1 MWSRFELDLDKRPLS
16 HLLLFKQT
24 LSQYVRTI
32 PGDMNISSK
41 TAAKLWRML
50 NKDQQTYFKKLTKK
64 LIEAEIYRKSAYFID
79 IKRHNPLFWVFY
91 YGGKRNR
98 QPLEDKDLFHQESLQ
113 VPQYL
118 KSSRKND
125 YNNLEDFNN
134 ANENQRNKVDEL
146 IQYGARIRDK
156 DDTQSLSS
164 ENFNNHLRNNI
175 KTYNYDDFT
184 DLNQIGEGKFGDVYK
199 AEWKNCKL
207 TVALKQ
213 LKFMN
218 GHDKNIFFKK
228 IKQLKQVGFHPNITR
243 IYGAI
248 EDPVYGYCM
257 AMQFANNG
265 NLQEYLEHNVSK
277 LQWIDKLS
285 IAKDIA
291 CGLKFLHKSKIIHG
305 NIHSKNILIHD
316 GRAMIA
322 DFGYY
327 SYDTSSKLDLNQYK
341 MAAFIDPR
349 ALKNNLYKPD

>member
-1 MWSRFELDLDKRPLS
+1 YIEKNFVDHVGVDYMWSRFELDLDKRPLS

-164 ENFNNHLRNNI
+164 ENFNNHLQETSVRDTHKLEYCELYENCWNKDPTIRPGAKFVTESLENIIIQCRQSDQERNVV
-175 KTYNYDDFT
+175 K
-184 DLNQIGEGKFGDVYK
+184 
-199 AEWKNCKL
+199 
-207 TVALKQ
+207 
-213 LKFMN
+213 
-218 GHDKNIFFKK
+218 HK
-228 IKQLKQVGFHPNITR
+228 IQCPTS
-243 IYGAI
+243 AI
-248 EDPVYGYCM
+248 N
-257 AMQFANNG
+257 F
-265 NLQEYLEHNVSK
+265 LE
-277 LQWIDKLS
+277 LL
-285 IAKDIA
+285 A
-291 CGLKFLHKSKIIHG
+291 
-305 NIHSKNILIHD
+305 
-316 GRAMIA
+316 
-322 DFGYY
+322 
-327 SYDTSSKLDLNQYK
+327 
-341 MAAFIDPR
+341 
-349 ALKNNLYKPD
+349 